1 MRARFKGDPD
11 RNNSGPEALVAFGL
25 EFSKGAWVGI
35 DGLDPVSL
43 RKIKGNSHFE
53 VDDGDVAK
61 AVKAAE
67 LVAVE
72 EIPANWREAHHKT
85 RVKWARQIGAT
96 PANVGE
102 ADLALEKH
110 FAVKPAPAPVAASSP
125 SIADPPAKAGD
136 DDWGDLDPDV

>member
-35 DGLDPVSL
+35 DDLDPVSL

-53 VDDGDVAK
+53 VDEGGVAK
-61 AVKAAE
+61 AVKTAE
-67 LVAVE
+67 PVATE

-85 RVKWARQIGAT
+85 RVKWAKSIGAN

-102 ADLALEKH
+102 ADQALEAH
-110 FAVKPAPAPVAASSP
+110 FAPKPVPVVAVAAP
-125 SIADPPAKAGD
+125 SIADVPAAAGD
-136 DDWGDLDPDV
+136 DDWGDLE